1 MKLIQTWGGGEL
13 VLQEVN
19 MTEMSMY
26 MYENVI
32 YKNVIAFVLAYNS
45 RL

>member
-1 MKLIQTWGGGEL
+1 MGRRRASLEKLE

-19 MTEMSMY
+19 KTKMAMY
-26 MYENVI
+26 MYENV
-32 YKNVIAFVLAYNS
+32 NVIAFVLAYNS